1 MSKTE
6 FGPGEALAGALD
18 QVGALGRRVGRTL
31 DQARFNTADALT
43 DSASSVRGTGE
54 AIDSMAGKTAAGL
67 DSTAKYIRRHEFSDL
82 LGGLRQVV
90 RHHPGRF
97 LMGAAAA
104 GFLLG
109 IAVRGGGSHEARS

>member
-1 MSKTE
+1 MSKSE
-6 FGPGEALAGALD
+6 FRPGEALAGALD

-31 DQARFNTADALT
+31 DQARLSTADALT
-43 DSASSVRGTGE
+43 DSASSVRDTGE
-54 AIDSMAGKTAAGL
+54 TIDAMAGKTAAGL
-67 DSTAKYIRRHEFSDL
+67 DSTAKYIRRHEFGDL

-104 GFLLG
+104 GFILG
-109 IAVRGGGSHEARS
+109 LAVRSGGSQKERS